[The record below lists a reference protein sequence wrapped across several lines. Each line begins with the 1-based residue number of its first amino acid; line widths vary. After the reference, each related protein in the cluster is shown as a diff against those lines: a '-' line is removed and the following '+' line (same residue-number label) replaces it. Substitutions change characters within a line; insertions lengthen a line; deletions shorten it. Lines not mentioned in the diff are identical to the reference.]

1 MAVKANS
8 RKKVVADTEA
18 TKVLDSVQELD
29 LPTVVNEMGNLQL
42 QVQQSLSTLGAAL
55 TSKVQKLGEVD
66 QAIALKEQR
75 LKELFQIEAAAVSLD
90 DLRQEH
96 EQETEEY
103 EKTREATLQSWT
115 EEQTERAKKW
125 KREADDYAYTTKTQR
140 DRDLAEY
147 QAEVAAHRRDEALR
161 LTEFNRTMAE
171 REAAMKARENE
182 VEELRKT
189 VAGIDAKVKTEVTRA
204 EAILSNSLKRQ
215 HEHELQLLQKDS
227 ATAQTIHTSEIAAL
241 KATIAGLQ
249 EQVRDLQVQLV
260 AARADAKEVAQE
272 ALKSA
277 SGRQVADALQ
287 GAMSNASVA
296 NKTK

>member
-1 MAVKANS
+1 MAVKASS

-29 LPTVVNEMGNLQL
+29 LPTVVNEMGALQV

-55 TSKVQKLGEVD
+55 TSKVQRLGEVD

-103 EKTREATLQSWT
+103 EKTRGETLQTWT
-115 EEQTERAKKW
+115 EEQTDRAKKW
-125 KREADDYAYTTKTQR
+125 KREADDYAYATKTQR

-147 QAEVAAHRRDEALR
+147 QAEVASNRRAETLR
-161 LTEFNRTMAE
+161 QTEFNRVMAE
-171 REAAMKARENE
+171 REATMKAREVE
-182 VEELRKT
+182 VDELRKT
-189 VAGIDAKVKTEVTRA
+189 VAGVDARVKAEIARA
-204 EAILSNSLKRQ
+204 EAILTNVLKKQ
-215 HEHELQLLQKDS
+215 HEHELQLLHKDS
-227 ATAQTIHTSEIAAL
+227 ATSQAIHVSEITSL

-249 EQVRDLQVQLV
+249 EQVKDLNIQLLS
-260 AARADAKEVAQE
+260 ARADAKEVAQE
-272 ALKSA
+272 ALTSA
-277 SGRQVADALQ
+277 SGRQVSDALQ
-287 GAMSNASVA
+287 GVMSNSNAA